1 MIDRAEAFHAT
12 YPLAKAITQVE
23 LGGLILAVHDIQP
36 LKDREGFYVVSS
48 VRGTSEFLKA
58 FPPRVRAFNPELT
71 LLDVAFQPGS
81 NMSQGSKYYRVVMG
95 NLTRDGVE
103 YSWWLVLPRRHYRV
117 KDGKRVYEP
126 ESTASYMP
134 GEPGRLDD
142 LPGKARVPL
151 SATYWDDKHRDANGV
166 QQGVSTWAE
175 VPLPADRP
183 PATLEDVAARARHDV
198 QRMSVSGAG
207 GLLGVAAN
215 LKPAPKTLR
224 PLSRVLPDVP
234 EAEFA
239 AAVRRGLDDLRELDK
254 IEDPRPGDLL
264 PGMSPPK

>member
-1 MIDRAEAFHAT
+1 MWCPRC
-12 YPLAKAITQVE
+12 
-23 LGGLILAVHDIQP
+23 G
-36 LKDREGFYVVSS
+36 
-48 VRGTSEFLKA
+48 GTSEFLKA
-58 FPPRVRAFNPELT
+58 FPPRVRALNPELT

-81 NMSQGSKYYRVVMG
+81 NRTQGSKYYRVVMG
-95 NLTRDGVE
+95 NLTRNGVE

-207 GLLGVAAN
+207 GFAWGRRQSQ
-215 LKPAPKTLR
+215 TRR
-224 PLSRVLPDVP
+224 PDATSSLSRS
-234 EAEFA
+234 ARGSRSRI
-239 AAVRRGLDDLRELDK
+239 RRHGAQGTR
-254 IEDPRPGDLL
+254 
-264 PGMSPPK
+264 

>member
-1 MIDRAEAFHAT
+1 M
-12 YPLAKAITQVE
+12 
-23 LGGLILAVHDIQP
+23 HDIQP

-81 NMSQGSKYYRVVMG
+81 NMSEGSKYYRVVMG

-126 ESTASYMP
+126 ESTASFMP
-134 GEPGRLDD
+134 GEPGRLDE
-142 LPGKARVPL
+142 LPGKGRVPL

-198 QRMSVSGAG
+198 QRMSVSVRGACSG
-207 GLLGVAAN
+207 SPRISN
-215 LKPAPKTLR
+215 PR
-224 PLSRVLPDVP
+224 PRRYVLSRVLPEVP

-239 AAVRRGLDDLRELDK
+239 AAVRSGLDDLREFDK
-254 IEDPRPGDLL
+254 IEDRRPGDFL
-264 PGMSPPK
+264 PGMNPAK